1 MLVLSFESF
10 KHSPQKNKKP
20 LNFYPQL
27 MKYTVKNYVVV
38 FVQLPVVTV
47 S

>member
-10 KHSPQKNKKP
+10 KLCAQKNKKP

-27 MKYTVKNYVVV
+27 MKYTVKNYVNVV
-38 FVQLPVVTV
+38 V
-47 S
+47 